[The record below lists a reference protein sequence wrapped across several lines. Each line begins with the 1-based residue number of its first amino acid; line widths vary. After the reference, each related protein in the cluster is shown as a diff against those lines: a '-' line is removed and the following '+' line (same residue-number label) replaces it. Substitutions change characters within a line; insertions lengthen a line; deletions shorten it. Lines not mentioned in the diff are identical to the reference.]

1 MYVREILVYMRPTEE
16 GSGAGVTTKGDQE
29 SKRLAVSIL
38 VQQFQSVMY
47 LGDTEL
53 KTGNFYLPKCLL
65 FLCVLLLKMKIT
77 HKSVHTL

>member
-1 MYVREILVYMRPTEE
+1 MHMREILTYMHPTEE
-16 GSGAGVTTKGDQE
+16 GSGAGVTTEGDQE
-29 SKRLAVSIL
+29 SKRLAVSTL

-65 FLCVLLLKMKIT
+65 CVLLLKMKIT
-77 HKSVHTL
+77 HKPIHTL